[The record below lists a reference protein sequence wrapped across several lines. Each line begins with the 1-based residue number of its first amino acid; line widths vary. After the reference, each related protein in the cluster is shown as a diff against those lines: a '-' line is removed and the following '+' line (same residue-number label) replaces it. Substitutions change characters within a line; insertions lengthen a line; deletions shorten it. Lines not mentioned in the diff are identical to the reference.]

1 MTIGTVKRPA
11 ADLPRHR
18 ARKALL
24 GHPPAPVDNTTG
36 ASLEQP
42 AETQRL
48 PATSLRPETAEHP
61 KTETWA
67 WSKAETERRRHADA
81 TQPTWPRSTP
91 SPTEYATAD
100 DLAAIRLDADP
111 DATGPHSQ
119 TIRGLLGGARARL
132 AGPPDQR
139 RALRR
144 AARRQPYQPP
154 LPPLR
159 IRQINAFASR
169 KAVNMHDPR
178 RPSADAEAY
187 MPRQS
192 EAEPR

>member
-1 MTIGTVKRPA
+1 MTIATVKRPA
-11 ADLPRHR
+11 ADLPRPR

-24 GHPPAPVDNTTG
+24 AHPPAPVNNTTG

-42 AETQRL
+42 AENTAV

-81 TQPTWPRSTP
+81 TPLTSPQPTP

-100 DLAAIRLDADP
+100 DLAAIRLDADL

-119 TIRGLLGGARARL
+119 TIRET
-132 AGPPDQR
+132 
-139 RALRR
+139 
-144 AARRQPYQPP
+144 ARRR
-154 LPPLR
+154 LR
-159 IRQINAFASR
+159 STGGSARPALSSTTPCAPTD
-169 KAVNMHDPR
+169 DPR

>member
-1 MTIGTVKRPA
+1 MTIGTAKRPA
-11 ADLPRHR
+11 ADLPRPR

-24 GHPPAPVDNTTG
+24 AQPAAPVDNTTG

-42 AETQRL
+42 ADNTAVS
-48 PATSLRPETAEHP
+48 ATSLRPETAEHP

-81 TQPTWPRSTP
+81 TQPTSPRSTP

-119 TIRGLLGGARARL
+119 TIRGLLSGTCARL
-132 AGPPDQR
+132 AGPPDHR

-144 AARRQPYQPP
+144 PACRQPYQPP

-159 IRQINAFASR
+159 IRQINALASR
-169 KAVNMHDPR
+169 KAANMDDPR
-178 RPSADAEAY
+178 GPLADAEAY

-192 EAEPR
+192 EAELR